1 MTSATTSAP
10 QEPQVSRTGRKGQR
24 MVIALGGNAL
34 GSTPQEQLELIVTTA
49 ASIVDLIQEGHEVIV
64 THGNGPQ
71 VGMLKVATDYSA
83 QRGGGTPA
91 VPFPECSAMSQ
102 GYIGYHLQQAM
113 ENELSRRGIDI
124 PCASV
129 ITQTVVSADDPA
141 FERLS
146 KPVGAF
152 YTKEEAARLMVE
164 TGHEYVEDAGR
175 GWRRV
180 VASPHPKRIVES
192 GVIQDLVSRGAVVIS
207 SGGGG
212 VPVIESSRGLE
223 GVAAV
228 IDKDRC
234 AAVIADQ
241 VDADVLVILTAVE
254 QVALDFNTPQ
264 QRNLGSLTSAQ
275 AHEYIEAGQFA
286 PGSMLPKVESCLQ
299 FVEGHPQRRAIITSL
314 ARAKEALGGTT
325 GTVLTA

>member
-1 MTSATTSAP
+1 MSA
-10 QEPQVSRTGRKGQR
+10 QR

-34 GSTPQEQLELIVTTA
+34 GNSPEEQLRLISTTA
-49 ASIVDLIQEGHEVIV
+49 QAIVDLIEEGHQVII

-83 QRGGGTPA
+83 QHGGGTPA

-102 GYIGYHLQQAM
+102 GYIGYHLQQAL
-113 ENELSRRGIDI
+113 ENELSRRGMDY

-129 ITQTVVSADDPA
+129 ITQTVVAASDPA
-141 FERLS
+141 FENLT
-146 KPVGAF
+146 KPVGGF
-152 YTKEEAARLMVE
+152 YTKEEAARLAAE
-164 TGHEYVEDAGR
+164 TGHCYVEDSGR

-180 VASPHPKRIVES
+180 VASPQPRRIVES
-192 GVIQDLVSRGAVVIS
+192 SVIEGLVESGTVVIS
-207 SGGGG
+207 AGGGG
-212 VPVIESSRGLE
+212 IPVVEGREGLT

-234 AAVIADQ
+234 AAVIAEQ
-241 VDADVLVILTAVE
+241 VHADVLVILTAVE
-254 QVALDFNTPQ
+254 RVALDFHTPQ
-264 QRNLGSLTSAQ
+264 QRDLTQLSAAK

-299 FVEGHPQRRAIITSL
+299 FVEGHPRRKAIITSL
-314 ARAKEALGGTT
+314 ACAKEALSGTT
-325 GTVLTA
+325 GTVVTA

>member
-1 MTSATTSAP
+1 MNATMSTP
-10 QEPQVSRTGRKGQR
+10 RTQQASHTTPHTQR

-34 GSTPQEQLELIVTTA
+34 GSTPQEQLELISTTA
-49 ASIVDLIQEGHEVIV
+49 RSIVDLIEEGHEVIV

-83 QRGGGTPA
+83 QHGGGTPT

-102 GYIGYHLQQAM
+102 GYIGYHLQQAL
-113 ENELSRRGIDI
+113 ENELSRRGMDT

-129 ITQTVVSADDPA
+129 ITQTVVAADDSA
-141 FERLS
+141 FEHLS

-152 YTKEEAARLMVE
+152 YTREEAARLMVE

-180 VASPHPKRIVES
+180 VASPHPTRIVES
-192 GVIQDLVSRGAVVIS
+192 GVIQDLVARGAVVIS

-212 VPVIESSRGLE
+212 IPVIEGSRGLE

-241 VDADVLVILTAVE
+241 VNADVLVILTAVE
-254 QVALDFNTPQ
+254 QVALDFNTPR
-264 QRNLGSLTSAQ
+264 QRNLSSLTSAQ
-275 AHEYIEAGQFA
+275 AREYIEAGQFA

-314 ARAKEALGGTT
+314 ARAKEALSGTT